1 MEYNSLINNVSIKKF
16 FRIENDKEISA
27 ETMKLID
34 LLEYCK
40 FHKGQDIVTYGMNA
54 DDGMYIII
62 NGNAT
67 VLSEKGNVIGK
78 MKSDGFVGEMAL
90 ISGKGRSATVR
101 ADDDVETVRI
111 SRALFNDVVKKNP
124 DCYAIFMETL
134 YANLTNVITEQQK
147 IKAELDIASKIQ
159 ESSLPKKF
167 ADFDIEVYASM
178 SPAKSVGG
186 DFYDIFKIDN
196 SHICLVIADVSG
208 KGVSASLFMLMAKMV
223 IKNLAKLNIPV
234 SEVLEKANNELCE
247 NNDAN
252 MFVTAFV
259 GIYDTD
265 TREFKYANAGHNLP
279 IILRNGEEPQFIEVS
294 PGFVL
299 AGIENI
305 KYKEFVTVLGKK
317 DAIYMY
323 TDGVTE
329 AQNIN
334 DELFSEERLMGLFK
348 NRNYSTLKVKDV
360 LADIKNEISEYTI
373 GAEQSDDITML
384 MFRS

>member
-78 MKSDGFVGEMAL
+78 MKSGGFVGEMAL

-101 ADDDVETVRI
+101 ADDDVEAVRI
-111 SRALFNDVVKKNP
+111 SRALFDDVVKKNP

-147 IKAELDIASKIQ
+147 IKAELEIASKIQ

-167 ADFDIEVYASM
+167 NDFDIETYALM

-196 SHICLVIADVSG
+196 SHTCLVIADVSG
-208 KGVSASLFMLMAKMV
+208 KGISASLFMLMAKMV

-234 SEVLEKANNELCE
+234 NEILERANNELCE

-252 MFVTAFV
+252 MFVTVFIGV
-259 GIYDTD
+259 YDSNNG
-265 TREFKYANAGHNLP
+265 EFKYANAGHNLP
-279 IILRNGEEPQFIEVS
+279 IVLSQEKEPKFIDATS
-294 PGFVL
+294 GFVL

-305 KYKEFVTVLGKK
+305 KYQEFSTVLNKN
-317 DAIYMY
+317 DAIFMY

-329 AQNIN
+329 AQNSY
-334 DELFSEERLMGLFK
+334 DELFSEERLISLFK
-348 NRNYSTLKVKDV
+348 NKNYNELNVKDILIDV
-360 LADIKNEISEYTI
+360 KDEISKFS
-373 GAEQSDDITML
+373 ACVEQSDDITML
-384 MFRS
+384 MFRV